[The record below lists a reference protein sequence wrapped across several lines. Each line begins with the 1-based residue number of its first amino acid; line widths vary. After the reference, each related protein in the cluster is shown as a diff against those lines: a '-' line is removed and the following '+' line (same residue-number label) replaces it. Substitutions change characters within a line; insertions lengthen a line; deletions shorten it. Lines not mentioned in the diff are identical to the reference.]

1 MQIIC
6 NKKKFITYIAPI
18 LTKLKVTSGRRKR
31 IHILHYNKV
40 QVQEMHIIYFIKTGF
55 CIKVA
60 RISVKK
66 QPFAGIFW
74 KTV

>member
-6 NKKKFITYIAPI
+6 NKKKIITYIVPI
-18 LTKLKVTSGRRKR
+18 LTKLKVTSVGEKGF
-31 IHILHYNKV
+31 IFLHYNKV
-40 QVQEMHIIYFIKTGF
+40 QVQEMHIIYFIKTDF

-66 QPFAGIFW
+66 QPFSGIFW